1 MRFEG
6 KTVEDATATACIKLE
21 KTLKELK
28 VKVIDN
34 GKKGFLGIGSKPA
47 IIEVSINGNDFEEV
61 KSEVKV
67 EKKVIEKSDNNSYK
81 VEKISEEKN
90 EKFSISED
98 VKEYLQ
104 SMLKLMGIEN
114 VNIEYSIDEEK
125 RNANFSL
132 NADENTAKK
141 IIGKRGLILD
151 SIQNIVN
158 VVFSNRRSFYWIKL
172 DVDNY
177 RDKRHKTIEA
187 LAYRSANTVKKYKRR
202 VVLDNL
208 SSNERRIIHSVL
220 KNDNRIDTFS
230 EGREPNRKLIISL
243 RRNRTQY

>member
-47 IIEVSINGNDFEEV
+47 IIEVSINSNDFEEV
-61 KSEVKV
+61 KKSEDKVKI
-67 EKKVIEKSDNNSYK
+67 ENEVIQSSDN
-81 VEKISEEKN
+81 VEKIYKEAN
-90 EKFSISED
+90 EKFSISDE
-98 VKEYLQ
+98 VKEYLKNI
-104 SMLKLMGIEN
+104 LKLMGIEN
-114 VNIEYSIDEEK
+114 VSIEYSIDEEK

-132 NADENTAKK
+132 DADENTAKK

-158 VVFSNRRSFYWIKL
+158 VVFLNRRSFYWIKL

-230 EGREPNRKLIISL
+230 EGKEPNRKLIISL